1 LELTAKNKPK
11 LLPGMWVRGELTL
24 ALEQVDWQAPAVAIY
39 ALTIFT
45 GAFLLFQVQPLIGK
59 YILPWFGGGPGV
71 WTTSMLFFQVLLL
84 GGYAYAHCISRW
96 LKPRS
101 QVVVHLVLLAAALTV
116 LPITPSDAW
125 KPGGQGNPVLEILL
139 LLAVSLG
146 LPYLVL
152 SSTGP
157 LMQQWFSSTNPGV
170 SPYRLYALSNAG
182 SLLALVSYPFYFET
196 HFTHRT
202 QAALW
207 GWGLAAYAVACG
219 WCAIKAWRSEVR
231 RPKAEGN
238 PKSEGSSPKAKA
250 SPHHA
255 AANNQPG
262 ATARVDSS
270 LHNSDLGPRTSDFG
284 LRTPSPLT
292 RLLWLMLPAC
302 ASVLLLATTNKLCQD
317 LAVVPFLWVL
327 PLALYLLS
335 FVICFDHPRWYAR
348 FAFTL
353 TLIVAFGGTC
363 WAIYRGNAWP
373 IGQLIA
379 VYSGALFVFCMV
391 CHGEL
396 YRLKPEPNRLTEFY
410 LMIAAGGAL
419 GGLLVAVVA
428 PAVFTGYYELHFGIL
443 FCALLLVVVCLC
455 GRDPAEASH
464 WRRLSGTLP
473 LVALAGLGWLLA
485 YLAGETG
492 GTLAGCFAALLAAVG
507 IFFLLLLERAV
518 RVRKSGKPAAG
529 IWALALAV
537 FAPWAVPHRQVS
549 ARRWRVGASA
559 WMMLGV
565 ATLGA
570 VLWAQRERYGDKVLS
585 ASRNF
590 YGVLRVLEHIHEPTG
605 ERLRWL
611 VHGRIAHGYELL
623 APAQAD
629 APTLYYSENS
639 GVGLALAAL
648 PPGGRRIGAVGLG
661 VGTLAAYAQPGDDM
675 RFYEIN
681 PEVSRLA
688 RSQFSYLAH
697 CRGRVEVVQGD
708 ARLSLEREPPQ
719 GFDAL
724 VLDAFNSD
732 AIPVH
737 LLTAEAFEVYARQ
750 LKTNG
755 ILALHI
761 SNNYLDLEP
770 VLANLA
776 RRFNYSAV
784 AIDHAPT
791 EGQWWLRPSRWV
803 LLSRNEEVI
812 NAPAIHSVARPLNGG
827 PDNAQCWT
835 DDFSSLFQ
843 VLR

>member
-1 LELTAKNKPK
+1 
-11 LLPGMWVRGELTL
+11 MWVRGELTL

-84 GGYAYAHCISRW
+84 RGYAYAHCISRW
-96 LKPRS
+96 L
-101 QVVVHLVLLAAALTV
+101 
-116 LPITPSDAW
+116 DAW

-196 HFTHRT
+196 HFTRRT

-219 WCAIKAWRSEVR
+219 WCAIKVWRSEVR
-231 RPKAEGN
+231 RPKAEGD
-238 PKSEGSSPKAKA
+238 PKSERPSPRAEA
-250 SPHHA
+250 SPRHA
-255 AANNQPG
+255 AANTQPG
-262 ATARVDSS
+262 LQANVESS
-270 LHNSDLGPRTSDFG
+270 FHTSDLGLRTSFGLRTSDFG
-284 LRTPSPLT
+284 LRSPSPLT

-363 WAIYRGNAWP
+363 WAIYRGNARP

-455 GRDPAEASH
+455 GRGPAEASH
-464 WRRLSGTLP
+464 WRRLSGALP

-537 FAPWAVPHRQVS
+537 FAPWAVPHRQFS

-570 VLWAQRERYGDKVLS
+570 VLWAQRERYGDKVLC

-590 YGVLRVLEHIHEPTG
+590 YGVLRVLEHTHEPTG

-629 APTLYYSENS
+629 APTLYYS
-639 GVGLALAAL
+639 
-648 PPGGRRIGAVGLG
+648 
-661 VGTLAAYAQPGDDM
+661 
-675 RFYEIN
+675 
-681 PEVSRLA
+681 
-688 RSQFSYLAH
+688 
-697 CRGRVEVVQGD
+697 
-708 ARLSLEREPPQ
+708 
-719 GFDAL
+719 
-724 VLDAFNSD
+724 
-732 AIPVH
+732 
-737 LLTAEAFEVYARQ
+737 
-750 LKTNG
+750 
-755 ILALHI
+755 
-761 SNNYLDLEP
+761 
-770 VLANLA
+770 
-776 RRFNYSAV
+776 
-784 AIDHAPT
+784 
-791 EGQWWLRPSRWV
+791 
-803 LLSRNEEVI
+803 
-812 NAPAIHSVARPLNGG
+812 
-827 PDNAQCWT
+827 
-835 DDFSSLFQ
+835 
-843 VLR
+843 

>member
-1 LELTAKNKPK
+1 
-11 LLPGMWVRGELTL
+11 LTL
-24 ALEQVDWQAPAVAIY
+24 ALKQVDWQAAAVAIY

-84 GGYAYAHCISRW
+84 GGYAYAHFISRW
-96 LKPRS
+96 LRPRT
-101 QVVVHLVLLAAALTV
+101 QVVVHFVLLVAALTL
-116 LPITPSDAW
+116 LPITPGDTW
-125 KPGGQGNPVLEILL
+125 KPSGQGNPLLEILL
-139 LLAVSLG
+139 LLAVCLG
-146 LPYLVL
+146 LPYFIL

-182 SLLALVSYPFYFET
+182 SLLALVSYPFFFET
-196 HFTHRT
+196 HFTRST

-207 GWGLAAYAVACG
+207 GWGLAAYAIACG
-219 WCAIKAWRSEVR
+219 WCAIAVWRSEVR

-238 PKSEGSSPKAKA
+238 PKSERPSPRAEA
-250 SPHHA
+250 SPRHA
-255 AANNQPG
+255 AANTRPR
-262 ATARVDSS
+262 ARVHAESSS
-270 LHNSDLGPRTSDFG
+270 LNSDFGFRTSDFA
-284 LRTPSPLT
+284 LRPPSALT

-353 TLIVAFGGTC
+353 MLIVALGGTC

-373 IGQLIA
+373 IGRLIA

-396 YRLKPEPNRLTEFY
+396 YRLRPEPNRLTEFY

-443 FCALLLVVVCLC
+443 FCALLLVVVCLS

-464 WRRLSGTLP
+464 WRRLSGALP
-473 LVALAGLGWLLA
+473 LIALAGLGWLLA

-492 GTLAGCFAALLAAVG
+492 GTLAGCFVALLAAVG
-507 IFFLLLLERAV
+507 IFFLVLLERAV

-529 IWALALAV
+529 IWALLLPV
-537 FAPWAVPHRQVS
+537 FAPWALPHRPTS
-549 ARRWRVGASA
+549 ARRWRVAACA

-565 ATLGA
+565 AALDA
-570 VLWAQRERYGDKVLS
+570 ALWVQRERYADKVLC

-590 YGVLRVLEHIHEPTG
+590 YGVLRVLEHTQEPTG

-611 VHGRIAHGYELL
+611 VHGRIAHGFQLL
-623 APAQAD
+623 APQQAGE
-629 APTLYYSENS
+629 PTLYYSQKS
-639 GVGLALAAL
+639 GVGLALATLAR
-648 PPGGRRIGAVGLG
+648 GGRRIGVVGLG
-661 VGTLAAYAQPGDDM
+661 VGTLAAYAQPGDDVC
-675 RFYEIN
+675 FYEIN
-681 PEVSRLA
+681 PEVCRLA
-688 RSQFSYLAH
+688 RSRFSFLAD
-697 CRGRVEVVQGD
+697 CQGTVEVVPGD

-719 GFDAL
+719 RFDLL

-737 LLTAEAFEVYARQ
+737 LLTAEAFELYARH

-755 ILALHI
+755 ILAFHI
-761 SNNYLDLEP
+761 SNKYLDLEP
-770 VLANLA
+770 ILANIA
-776 RRFNYSAV
+776 RRFKYSSV
-784 AIDHAPT
+784 AIDHAPADD
-791 EGQWWLRPSRWV
+791 QWWLRSSRWV
-803 LLSRNEEVI
+803 LLTRDEAVL
-812 NAPAIHSVARPLNGG
+812 NAGAIRDVARPLNG
-827 PDNAQCWT
+827 DQAQAQLWT